1 MPSHTRSPEQRHQ
14 VRYQLNENIF
24 VDIRGNYFDNL
35 ASVTDL
41 NSSGIG
47 FYSVSEA
54 RELADKFIM
63 LDLVF
68 DRNHVILR
76 SLLSRVVFTYETI
89 QHEKGTAEAL
99 RKYGLKF
106 VNLSALKKRQLDIIV
121 KKYALPEHKK
131 NLPG

>member
-47 FYSVSEA
+47 FYSASEA

-106 VNLSALKKRQLDIIV
+106 VNLSALKKRLLDIIV

>member
-1 MPSHTRSPEQRHQ
+1 MPSHTRSPEQLHQ

-24 VDIRGNYFDNL
+24 VDIRGNYLDDL